1 MRLEGVA
8 ARGELHTLGVLQQL
22 RDECKGLWG
31 ASSEAYFRVDKLLRE
46 LANPNL
52 HEIFSVGVFRVELW
66 DRHADHIRW
75 VIAASS
81 WLAISNAAFDVAV
94 SEFRGQRITMRKGAM
109 VLREHPSS

>member
-1 MRLEGVA
+1 MDATEDN
-8 ARGELHTLGVLQQL
+8 GELHTLGLLEKL

-31 ASSEAYFRVDKLLRE
+31 ASSQAYFRVDE

-52 HEIFSVGVFRVELW
+52 HEILPVSAFRVELW

-81 WLAISNAAFDVAV
+81 SIAISNAAFDVAV
-94 SEFRGQRITMRKGAM
+94 SEFRGQRITLRKGAM
-109 VLREHPSS
+109 VLREHPNN